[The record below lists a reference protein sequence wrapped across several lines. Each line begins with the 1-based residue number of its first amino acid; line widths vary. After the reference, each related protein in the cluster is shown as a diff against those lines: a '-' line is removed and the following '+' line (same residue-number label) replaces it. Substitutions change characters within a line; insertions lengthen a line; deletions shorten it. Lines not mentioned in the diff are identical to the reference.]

1 MKKKKCPEKPDN
13 ENDIDRSTATTD
25 EKMSKTNGN
34 DKNILPKRPRKRM
47 MKIDP
52 DDNDIKSKTQKIVL
66 MKSDDSKEKLSL
78 KKKKEKTFNV
88 QRHA

>member
-1 MKKKKCPEKPDN
+1 MKKKKNPEKPDN

-25 EKMSKTNGN
+25 EKMTKMNGN
-34 DKNILPKRPRKRM
+34 DKNILPKRSRKRM

-66 MKSDDSKEKLSL
+66 IKSDDSKE